1 MELLEGERV
10 LAFDLET
17 TGISTSRDRIVQ
29 LALIGSDAD
38 GSELSYDRL
47 VNPRRPIPYEAQRVH
62 GISDSDVRGE
72 PDFSTIAD
80 QVAALIQGS
89 VLVGHNVRKF
99 DMPMLRNEFLRIG
112 ALPPEPKAILDTLEM
127 VRRLKLPRPHRLGS
141 QCARHGI
148 SLENA
153 HTAAADAAAS
163 LLLLWKLGLDHP
175 THFRKSL
182 LEVEQWCA
190 TGSTAS
196 PQSDLGRQLDDLE
209 LVDSNGMV
217 RRDGEHMVLAVGRH
231 RGRHLKELLELDISY
246 LHWLSSPN
254 GIEDQGASEE
264 IKTYLGL
271 GSSS

>member
-72 PDFSTIAD
+72 PDFSAIAD

-89 VLVGHNVRKF
+89 VLVGHNVRRF

-112 ALPPEPKAILDTLEM
+112 ALLQNRRQFWI
-127 VRRLKLPRPHRLGS
+127 RLKLF
-141 QCARHGI
+141 
-148 SLENA
+148 E
-153 HTAAADAAAS
+153 
-163 LLLLWKLGLDHP
+163 
-175 THFRKSL
+175 
-182 LEVEQWCA
+182 
-190 TGSTAS
+190 
-196 PQSDLGRQLDDLE
+196 
-209 LVDSNGMV
+209 DSNY
-217 RRDGEHMVLAVGRH
+217 
-231 RGRHLKELLELDISY
+231 RGHID
-246 LHWLSSPN
+246 
-254 GIEDQGASEE
+254 
-264 IKTYLGL
+264 
-271 GSSS
+271 

>member
-1 MELLEGERV
+1 MELLNGERV

-47 VNPRRPIPYEAQRVH
+47 VNPRRPIPYESQRIH

-72 PDFSTIAD
+72 PDFSAIAD
-80 QVAALIQGS
+80 EVAALIQGS

-153 HTAAADAAAS
+153 HTAAADAAAAAARAAQTFIKMA
-163 LLLLWKLGLDHP
+163 L
-175 THFRKSL
+175 FRFG
-182 LEVEQWCA
+182 WNA
-190 TGSTAS
+190 TSRTS
-196 PQSDLGRQLDDLE
+196 M
-209 LVDSNGMV
+209 MV
-217 RRDGEHMVLAVGRH
+217 RP
-231 RGRHLKELLELDISY
+231 LLFAKDY
-246 LHWLSSPN
+246 P
-254 GIEDQGASEE
+254 ASE
-264 IKTYLGL
+264 
-271 GSSS
+271 